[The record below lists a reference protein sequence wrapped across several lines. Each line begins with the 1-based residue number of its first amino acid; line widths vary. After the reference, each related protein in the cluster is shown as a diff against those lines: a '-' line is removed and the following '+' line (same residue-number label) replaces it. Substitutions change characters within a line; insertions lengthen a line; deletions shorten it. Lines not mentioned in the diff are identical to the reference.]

1 MSNNSGSFKIA
12 KFESVAEISEELQ
25 NWKAGIDSAIGEGG
39 SVAEQIAAA
48 VKKEA
53 DLREAADNALGGR
66 LDTAEENIARID
78 GADTLEGSFRKAVK
92 DEADRATQA
101 ESDIYDSITSIP
113 EASITALF
121 ETKQG

>member
-1 MSNNSGSFKIA
+1 MAENFISSIKVGAVSYNIKDTEARTRLSALESLVESGVQIVIA
-12 KFESVAEISEELQ
+12 DVLP
-25 NWKAGIDSAIGEGG
+25 
-39 SVAEQIAAA
+39 
-48 VKKEA
+48 
-53 DLREAADNALGGR
+53 
-66 LDTAEENIARID
+66 TAS
-78 GADTLEGSFRKAVK
+78 ADTLEGSFRKAVK